1 MAVEIVQA
9 GASLERALLEAAR
22 KIFSTLAAQPKDAPL
37 TIGLCGGRSIVG
49 LLTALERES
58 HQQPGDLLGR
68 VQFFMVD
75 ERLVPLT
82 DEQSNFGGLKK
93 LLFDALVNQG
103 AIEASQLHPF
113 VTDDIQPDFGCAS
126 YAEELSC
133 FGGRFTVVVLGV
145 GEDGHV
151 AGLFPQHLVLRN
163 EERAFFSFKDSPK
176 PPPARMTAGK
186 ALITAASLSILL
198 FLGEGKRA
206 AWSAFNAAG
215 TSTAECP
222 ALLAT
227 AAESCVIVTDLAG

>member
-37 TIGLCGGRSIVG
+37 TIGLCGGRSVVG

-93 LLFDALVNQG
+93 LLF
-103 AIEASQLHPF
+103 EASQLHPF

-126 YAEELSC
+126 YAEELYR

-176 PPPARMTAGK
+176 PPLARMTAGK